1 MGGGGVGEG
10 GITRKFGFINGV
22 DDVTWPPSRISKAV
36 VSNVG
41 PSSERIVELWALYS
55 L

>member
-1 MGGGGVGEG
+1 MGGGGG
-10 GITRKFGFINGV
+10 GGGGDYKEVWFYQLSWRCNLA
-22 DDVTWPPSRISKAV
+22 SKAV